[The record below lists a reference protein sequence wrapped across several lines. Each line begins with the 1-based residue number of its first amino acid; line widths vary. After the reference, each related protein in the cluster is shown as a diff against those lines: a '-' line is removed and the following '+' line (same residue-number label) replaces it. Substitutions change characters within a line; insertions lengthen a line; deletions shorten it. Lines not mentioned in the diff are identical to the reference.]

1 MGPRAAGGGR
11 DALGPSRLHDPRP
24 DILGGPPR
32 ANRRGADAPGG
43 NPGPDP
49 LDAPAELRN
58 PGGLDPESRLPVLP
72 HPSDRGRDLLSAVRL
87 ADQLDGTRV
96 APAEGEVDAHRAGR
110 SLRDGRVHADRHGGR
125 TSLPDERP
133 RADRR
138 PDPGDPDREREVVMD
153 VLLLSELEIRELIG
167 PAEALPVVRDAFV
180 RLARGEAILPGVI
193 HLDVPNSGAEVHVK
207 GAHLQGS
214 RFFTIKVAS
223 GSYANPERGLPV
235 GSGIVLVFDAT
246 TGFPKA
252 VLFDNGYL
260 TDLRTGAAGALA
272 ADLLARP
279 EVDRVGIIGGGT
291 QARHQL
297 DALLGVRKPE
307 RVIAFGRSEAKA
319 TRFAQDM
326 EKLHGIRVLPAKTV
340 EQAVRGSDIV
350 ITVTPSREPLV
361 RAEWVSPGTH
371 ITAVGAD
378 SPDKQELDV
387 EVLKNADKVV
397 ADRLDQCIRFG
408 ELRHAIE
415 AGVLRPGD
423 VYAELGEIAA
433 GLKRGR
439 TSGQEIT
446 IADLTGVGVQDAAVA
461 ELVVDAALRR
471 GAGKQFDV

>member
-24 DILGGPPR
+24 HVLVGPPR
-32 ANRRGADAPGG
+32 ANRLGADAPGG
-43 NPGPDP
+43 NPCPHALDP
-49 LDAPAELRN
+49 PAELRN

-96 APAEGEVDAHRAGR
+96 APAEREIDAHRAGR

-125 TSLPDERP
+125 TSLLDERP

-153 VLLLSELEIRELIG
+153 VLLLSEPEIRELIG
-167 PAEALPVVRDAFV
+167 PA
-180 RLARGEAILPGVI
+180 EAILPGVI

-223 GSYANPERGLPV
+223 GSYANPERGLRV
-235 GSGIVLVFDAT
+235 GSGIVLVLDST

-272 ADLLARP
+272 ADLLARH
-279 EVDRVGIIGGGT
+279 EVDRVGIIGVGT

-297 DALLGVRKPE
+297 GALLGVRKPE

-326 EKLHGIRVLPAKTV
+326 ERLHGIRVLPAKTV
-340 EQAVRGSDIV
+340 EQAVRGSDVV

-361 RAEWVSPGTH
+361 RAKWVSPGTH

-378 SPDKQELDV
+378 GPDKQELDV

-408 ELRHAIE
+408 EIHHAIE

-433 GLKRGR
+433 GLNRGR
-439 TSGQEIT
+439 TSDQEIT
-446 IADLTGVGVQDAAVA
+446 VADLTGVGVQDAAVA
-461 ELVVDAALRR
+461 ELVVGAALRR
-471 GAGKQFDV
+471 GTGKRLDL